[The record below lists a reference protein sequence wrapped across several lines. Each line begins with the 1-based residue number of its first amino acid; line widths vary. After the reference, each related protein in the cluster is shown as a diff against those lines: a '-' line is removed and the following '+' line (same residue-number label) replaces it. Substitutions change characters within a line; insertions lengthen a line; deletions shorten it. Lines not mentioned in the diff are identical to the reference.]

1 MKEKF
6 HESGHLYKALGTENL
21 KQRFVS
27 PVWKSSLREQFLL
40 QRYYSDSKELIW

>member
-6 HESGHLYKALGTENL
+6 HEGGHLYKALGIENL

-27 PVWKSSLREQFLL
+27 PVWKSCLRKQLL
-40 QRYYSDSKELIW
+40 SQRYYSDSKELIW